1 MLGEAGDVAGYGLE
15 PVQAVLSGG
24 ELDHAAA
31 NAVHGNNL
39 EGVLPGSR
47 DQEELLIKPGCH
59 LSEMIWG
66 VFDGYRSSFPP
77 QH

>member
-24 ELDHAAA
+24 ELHHAAA
-31 NAVHGNNL
+31 NAVHGDDL

-47 DQEELLIKPGCH
+47 DEEQLPEEL
-59 LSEMIWG
+59 
-66 VFDGYRSSFPP
+66 
-77 QH
+77 